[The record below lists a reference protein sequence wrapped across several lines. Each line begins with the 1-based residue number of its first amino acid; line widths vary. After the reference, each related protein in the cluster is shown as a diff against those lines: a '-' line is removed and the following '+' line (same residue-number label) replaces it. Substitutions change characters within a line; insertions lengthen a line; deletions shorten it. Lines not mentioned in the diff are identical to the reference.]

1 MPYKLLVIIRLG
13 YFLFLSFVYRIFRTF
28 ADVFQSFVPRLFLE
42 GQERDKFLSLG
53 EI

>member
-28 ADVFQSFVPRLFLE
+28 ATYSGPWSAINS
-42 GQERDKFLSLG
+42 SLK
-53 EI
+53 